1 MSRKVTFG
9 VSYAKQLQLLMRKRK
24 TAMTFSIRS
33 HKKVDERNK
42 TFVLNYAQEERH
54 ELIYKMTTK
63 IMSNIYLN
71 RTPKPNICSFSSS
84 IVIVRSK

>member
-1 MSRKVTFG
+1 
-9 VSYAKQLQLLMRKRK
+9 
-24 TAMTFSIRS
+24 MTFSIRS

-63 IMSNIYLN
+63 IMSNIF
-71 RTPKPNICSFSSS
+71 KSNIEA
-84 IVIVRSK
+84 KHL